1 MKFSAFVTPKV
12 SANTVLDWRD
22 YTVFA
27 CLEGTMSA
35 ECSTS
40 SSLKESPL
48 HTKISRYLFYFIW
61 MLVDTLFFVL
71 GTVCMILVVSNSE
84 AVTDY
89 FASHPNAQTIL
100 IALGIAATIIL
111 VLLRRFKYEN
121 VVDHLLILIGYLL
134 ISFGFAG
141 AFLYIQLFCSLISLF
156 VTVTVSGIVTF
167 LGLAFKAVQMK
178 FTVIIFIVG
187 CVFAGIGVLMIIL
200 QHFFTDK
207 MPYIIVFSASMS
219 ICAIIFIFMTINRMR
234 LCVSYNVFYC
244 SIIFRAFCM
253 WLGMLIM
260 FTSVYYFQDTVSE
273 KCKSTSWQSLLKYKM
288 IFVMCGFQCIAT
300 LHK

>member
-1 MKFSAFVTPKV
+1 
-12 SANTVLDWRD
+12 
-22 YTVFA
+22 
-27 CLEGTMSA
+27 MSVD
-35 ECSTS
+35 CSTL

-84 AVTDY
+84 TITDY
-89 FASHPNAQTIL
+89 FAGHHNTPTIL
-100 IALGIAATIIL
+100 IAIGIAATIIL
-111 VLLRRFKYEN
+111 VLFRKFKYEN
-121 VVDHLLILIGYLL
+121 VVDHLLIVIGYLL
-134 ISFGFAG
+134 ISFGFSG
-141 AFLYIQLFCSLISLF
+141 AFLYIQLFCSLISLL

-187 CVFAGIGVLMIIL
+187 CVFAGISVLMIIFRRYVPKEGNTGYL
-200 QHFFTDK
+200 
-207 MPYIIVFSASMS
+207 IVFSLCMS
-219 ICAIIFIFMTINRMR
+219 ICAILFIFMTINLMR

-260 FTSVYYFQDTVSE
+260 FTSVYYFQDTVSD
-273 KCKSTSWQSLLKYKM
+273 KCKAHRDNPY
-288 IFVMCGFQCIAT
+288 
-300 LHK
+300 

>member
-1 MKFSAFVTPKV
+1 
-12 SANTVLDWRD
+12 
-22 YTVFA
+22 
-27 CLEGTMSA
+27 
-35 ECSTS
+35 
-40 SSLKESPL
+40 
-48 HTKISRYLFYFIW
+48 